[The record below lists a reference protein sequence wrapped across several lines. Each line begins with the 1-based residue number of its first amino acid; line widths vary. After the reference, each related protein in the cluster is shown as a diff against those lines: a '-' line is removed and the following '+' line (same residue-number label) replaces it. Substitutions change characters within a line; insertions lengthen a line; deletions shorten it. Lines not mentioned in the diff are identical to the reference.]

1 MPLLCSAVVRSRWR
15 ACTLVGR
22 KGRAKKGRGTRKRDK
37 KAPPLMISRYI
48 IRNTR
53 RRTLDRRYNGIAVRR
68 SLCQPRA
75 NSAGMRC
82 AMLYQG
88 ARRHLRFSEIL
99 TPVTK
104 IVYHT
109 CVPTRKNFRFVES
122 ADSWWTRQRLV
133 RFTEHYSFTGEKR
146 WA

>member
-22 KGRAKKGRGTRKRDK
+22 KGRAKKGRGTRRRDK

-48 IRNTR
+48 IRNIR
-53 RRTLDRRYNGIAVRR
+53 RRTLDRRYNGTAVRR

-82 AMLYQG
+82 AMYRD
-88 ARRHLRFSEIL
+88 AWCHLRFSEIL
-99 TPVTK
+99 TSVPK
-104 IVYHT
+104 IVSH
-109 CVPTRKNFRFVES
+109 VRPDAKNFRFVES
-122 ADSWWTRQRLV
+122 ADSWRTRQRLV